1 MGMRYFLPWVLFSSF
16 GMAFQTNPA
25 TYQTALKQPEAT
37 SLFGKWLHAI
47 SFPADTKAR
56 LDSNLAVAKSDF
68 DKDPE
73 NADNIIWYGRR
84 LAYLW
89 RYRDAIDVF
98 TKGIEKH
105 ANDPRM
111 FRHRGHRYITVRE
124 FSKAVDDLT
133 KAAQLIK
140 GKPDDVE
147 PDGQPNRL
155 NIPTGT
161 LHSNIWYHL
170 GLAYY
175 LRGEFGKAL
184 VAYLECMKVS
194 NNPDMLCATSDWLYM
209 TYQRLGRKKEAQQVL
224 RPITKDM
231 NIIENTAYHKRLLM
245 YKGELPT
252 DSLLNTKEAT
262 DLDIATQGYGVANW
276 YFYTGQKEKALEL
289 FQRIIEGTSWAAFG
303 YIAAE
308 ADLKRILAAK

>member
-1 MGMRYFLPWVLFSSF
+1 MRTLHVLPCVLLSSL
-16 GMAFQTNPA
+16 GIAFQNNPA
-25 TYQTALKQPEAT
+25 PYQTALKQPEAT
-37 SLFGKWLHAI
+37 SLFGKSLHPI
-47 SFPADTKAR
+47 SFPADTKAK
-56 LDSNLAVAKSDF
+56 LDSNLAAAKSDF
-68 DKDPE
+68 DKNHE

-89 RYRDAIDVF
+89 RYRDGIDVF
-98 TKGIEKH
+98 TKGIESH
-105 ANDPRM
+105 PNDSRM
-111 FRHRGHRYITVRE
+111 YRHRGHRYITVRE

-133 KAAQLIK
+133 RAAQLIK
-140 GKPDDVE
+140 GKQDVVE

-184 VAYLECMKVS
+184 EAYFECMKVS

-252 DSLLNTKEAT
+252 DSLLNTQDAT

-289 FQRIIEGTSWAAFG
+289 FQKVIAGAYWAAFG

-308 ADLKRILAAK
+308 ADLKRMPPAK

>member
-1 MGMRYFLPWVLFSSF
+1 MRARYFLPYVLLSSF
-16 GMAFQTNPA
+16 GMAFQSNPA
-25 TYQTALKQPEAT
+25 PYRTALKQPEAT

-47 SFPADTKAR
+47 SFPTDTKAR

-68 DKDPE
+68 DKDPG

-98 TKGIEKH
+98 TKGIERH
-105 ANDPRM
+105 PSDPRM
-111 FRHRGHRYITVRE
+111 YRHRGHRYITIRE
-124 FSKAVDDLT
+124 FSKAVDDLA

-140 GKPDDVE
+140 GKQDEVE
-147 PDGQPNRL
+147 LDGQPNRL

-175 LRGEFGKAL
+175 LLGEFDKAL
-184 VAYLECMKVS
+184 EAYLECMKVS
-194 NNPDMLCATSDWLYM
+194 NNPDMLCAASDWLYM

-245 YKGELPT
+245 YKGELPA
-252 DSLLNTKEAT
+252 DSLLNTQDAT
-262 DLDIATQGYGVANW
+262 DLDIATQGYGLANW
-276 YFYTGQKEKALEL
+276 YFYTGQEKKALDL
-289 FQRIIEGTSWAAFG
+289 FQRVIGGAYWAAFG

-308 ADLKRILAAK
+308 ADLKRISMAK